1 MRELVL
7 RILLLVALAGPQTLW
22 GGEPDCSA
30 INDATPIQPV
40 GAFSN
45 MRFTEEHAYGY
56 TVELWQAQKCLFGLF
71 ESSEGLAGDTP
82 TGMLN
87 HIHHD
92 RPSGRLI
99 FEARLTMG
107 ITKPKNATDW
117 VPSRDLFQFSGH
129 LSDRVLRGKLTQSD
143 RLRPELSSVKQD
155 IILPLSKPQQESM
168 IQAATYGEW
177 RKQAESILRARG
189 PKW

>member
-1 MRELVL
+1 VIR
-7 RILLLVALAGPQTLW
+7 LLLVIALGLTGTLRAQ
-22 GGEPDCSA
+22 GIDCPTIPDPA
-30 INDATPIQPV
+30 RIQPV

-56 TVELWQAQKCLFGLF
+56 TVELWRAGKCLFGLF
-71 ESSEGLAGDTP
+71 ESSEGLSGDTP

-87 HIHHD
+87 QVRHD
-92 RPSGRLI
+92 VATGKLA
-99 FEARLTMG
+99 FATRLTMG
-107 ITKPKNATDW
+107 VTKLENATDW
-117 VPSRDLFQFSGH
+117 VPSRELFEFSGR
-129 LSDRVLRGKLTQSD
+129 LGTSVLKGRLRRSDQ
-143 RLRPELSSVKQD
+143 LRPELSAVQQE
-155 IILPLSKPQQESM
+155 IVLPLSKQQQEFM